1 MVTNQI
7 FAHHFNQVFEINNII
22 QAEDVIDTGYLA
34 EMILMIRFYLG
45 HGLFQESE
53 WVIKWY
59 SRRRWESL
67 RPQWLPW
74 SLLDHGNGFVMGIVE
89 MDWAI
94 PSISCHIVRQRNTII
109 NSLFPS
115 ITPEPV
121 RGLMTVILIF
131 TWGILDTLMCHLTVS
146 RASCAH
152 VVTNTDKMTSDT
164 MRSNI
169 PMSSV
174 FVVVWGK
181 MPRSKDCT
189 GFQNYYYKQIWS
201 FRFR

>member
-1 MVTNQI
+1 MIFSTALGKFETTVAALVTS
-7 FAHHFNQVFEINNII
+7 
-22 QAEDVIDTGYLA
+22 G
-34 EMILMIRFYLG
+34 
-45 HGLFQESE
+45 SWE
-53 WVIKWY
+53 WFC
-59 SRRRWESL
+59 
-67 RPQWLPW
+67 
-74 SLLDHGNGFVMGIVE
+74 HGN
-89 MDWAI
+89 
-94 PSISCHIVRQRNTII
+94 CRNGLSHPLHFLSHCPPAKYNKKLTVPKY
-109 NSLFPS
+109 LP
-115 ITPEPV
+115 PPQPV

-131 TWGILDTLMCHLTVS
+131 TRGILDTLMCHLTVS

-201 FRFR
+201 FRSR